1 MGITMLKGRTVVLV
15 VTRSIAVY
23 KIANLASM
31 LSKLHAEIHL
41 LMTENATNF
50 INPITFEMLTGNKCL
65 LIRLT
70 ETFSIV

>member
-1 MGITMLKGRTVVLV
+1 MGITMLKGKTVVLA
-15 VTRSIAVY
+15 VTGSIAAY

-31 LSKLHAEIHL
+31 LSKLHAEIHV

-50 INPITFEMLTGNKCL
+50 INPITFETLIGNKCL